1 MLKFRWMQTL
11 LFVVIAVLTAP
22 QISSQLAGM
31 KVLAAAAG
39 SLAVTSAAQDDQ
51 DHDKHKDKDKH
62 KDGHKGDHR
71 NYDESEFTE
80 KDEVRQSYQLTPG
93 ATVKVSG
100 INGAVEVMTA
110 SGSTAEVH
118 IVRSARSRA
127 DLEHRKIII
136 EHTGASLVVRGE
148 NDNEKRYGR
157 GENPQVRQRV
167 TLRLPRQIDFTASG
181 VNGKTTVGEVDGP
194 VKISGING
202 KVEVAQAVG
211 YSELSGINGS
221 VIVTISQLG
230 ERGIRV
236 SGINGAVELRFT
248 DALNADLRVTGIN
261 GSVSADM
268 PNVSVLGTVSRSNFN
283 ARIGAGGAPINVSG
297 VNGRVRL
304 SPRS

>member
-1 MLKFRWMQTL
+1 MLRFRWMQTL

-22 QISSQLAGM
+22 QISSQLVGLKATANDSF
-31 KVLAAAAG
+31 AA
-39 SLAVTSAAQDDQ
+39 SAQQEDQ
-51 DHDKHKDKDKH
+51 DKDKH
-62 KDGHKGDHR
+62 KDHKDDKHKSDR
-71 NYDESEFTE
+71 RMHDESEFTE

-93 ATVKVSG
+93 ATVRVAG
-100 INGAVEVMTA
+100 INGAVDVETT

-118 IVRSARSRA
+118 VVRSARTRA
-127 DLEHRKIII
+127 DLEHRKVII

-148 NDNEKRYGR
+148 NDGERRYAR
-157 GENPQVRQRV
+157 GEQPQVRQRV

-181 VNGKTTVGEVDGP
+181 INGKTTVGEVDGP
-194 VKISGING
+194 VKVSGVNG

-211 YSELSGINGS
+211 YSELSGINGT
-221 VIVTISQLG
+221 VVVTITQLG

-248 DALNADLRVTGIN
+248 DALNADLKVTGIN
-261 GSVSADM
+261 GSVNADM
-268 PNVSVLGTVSRSNFN
+268 PNVSVLGTVSRNNFN
-283 ARIGAGGAPINVSG
+283 ARIGSGGAPITVSG